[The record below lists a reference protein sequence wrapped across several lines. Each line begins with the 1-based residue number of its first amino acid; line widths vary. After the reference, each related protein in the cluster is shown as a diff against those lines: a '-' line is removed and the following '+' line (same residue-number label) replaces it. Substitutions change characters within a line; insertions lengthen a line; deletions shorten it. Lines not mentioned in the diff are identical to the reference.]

1 LEQVAPA
8 PIHESVDPFLGMQQ
22 PTKQNPPPQHAAETG
37 HTMKGQT
44 TMTAENGQLAL
55 PKTAPV
61 EIQLDQHGVQ
71 LRSFDEMA
79 RFCKAIVN
87 SGLAPKGFNSP
98 EAVMVAVQHG
108 LELGLAP
115 MQSLQSI
122 AIINGKP
129 CIYGDAA
136 LALCTA
142 HPAFLDI
149 EETTEGNTATCVVKR
164 RDRSAV
170 VRTFSEADAKKAGLW
185 GKSGPWQQYPSRML
199 QMRARSWAL
208 RDAFP
213 DALRGLGIR
222 EEVSDYQVKQARGR
236 EIASS
241 VVLPEPTNAE
251 DFFESAVNAD
261 VSQRAALED
270 VGTGDLF
277 TKAVRV

>member
-1 LEQVAPA
+1 
-8 PIHESVDPFLGMQQ
+8 M
-22 PTKQNPPPQHAAETG
+22 NP
-37 HTMKGQT
+37 
-44 TMTAENGQLAL
+44 ENGQMAL
-55 PKTAPV
+55 PKTAPI
-61 EIQLDQHGVQ
+61 EITLDQHGVQ

-79 RFCKAIVN
+79 RFCKAIIN

-115 MQSLQSI
+115 MQALQSI
-122 AIINGKP
+122 AVVNGKP
-129 CIYGDAA
+129 VIYGDTA
-136 LALCTA
+136 LALATA

-149 EETTEGNTATCVVKR
+149 EETVEGNVATCAVKR

-185 GKSGPWQQYPSRML
+185 GKAGPWQQYPNRML

-222 EEVSDYQVKQARGR
+222 EEVQDYQIKQARGR
-236 EIASS
+236 EVASS
-241 VVLPEPTNAE
+241 VVLPEGPTTAAE
-251 DFFESAVNAD
+251 FFAVSD
-261 VSQRAALED
+261 DSQRAALND
-270 VGTGDLF
+270 KTTADLF
-277 TKAVRV
+277 EEVSQ

>member
-1 LEQVAPA
+1 
-8 PIHESVDPFLGMQQ
+8 
-22 PTKQNPPPQHAAETG
+22 
-37 HTMKGQT
+37 
-44 TMTAENGQLAL
+44 MTAENGQLAL
-55 PKTAPV
+55 QKTQPV

-115 MQSLQSI
+115 MQALQSI

-142 HPAFLDI
+142 HPSFLDI
-149 EETTEGNTATCVVKR
+149 EETTEGSAATCVVKR

-170 VRTFSEADAKKAGLW
+170 VRTFTEADAKKAGLW
-185 GKSGPWQQYPSRML
+185 GKAGPWQQYPARML

-222 EEVSDYQVKQARGR
+222 EEVTDYQVKVARGR
-236 EIASS
+236 EVASG
-241 VVLPEPTNAE
+241 VVLPEPTTDAE
-251 DFFESAVNAD
+251 SFDTAAEP
-261 VSQRAALED
+261 SQRAALND
-270 VGTGDLF
+270 KSTGELF
-277 TKAVRV
+277 AEVLK

>member
-1 LEQVAPA
+1 
-8 PIHESVDPFLGMQQ
+8 MQQ
-22 PTKQNPPPQHAAETG
+22 PHKETADAACRADGPNKKKNSMKNET
-37 HTMKGQT
+37 
-44 TMTAENGQLAL
+44 AGQLVL
-55 PKTAPV
+55 PETKTKPV
-61 EIQLDQHGVQ
+61 EINLDAHGVQ

-79 RFCKAIVN
+79 RFCKAVIN

-115 MQSLQSI
+115 MQALQSI
-122 AIINGKP
+122 AVVNGKP
-129 CIYGDAA
+129 VIYGDTA
-136 LALCTA
+136 LALATS

-149 EETTEGNTATCVVKR
+149 EETVEGNVATCVVKR

-185 GKSGPWQQYPSRML
+185 GKTGPWQQYPNRML

-222 EEVSDYQVKQARGR
+222 EEVQDYQIKTARGR
-236 EIASS
+236 EVASS
-241 VVLPEPTNAE
+241 VVLPETADE
-251 DFFESAVNAD
+251 FFDSAVKAD
-261 VSQRAALED
+261 DSQRAALAD
-270 VGTGDLF
+270 KVTADLF
-277 TKAVRV
+277 EEMSK

>member
-1 LEQVAPA
+1 
-8 PIHESVDPFLGMQQ
+8 
-22 PTKQNPPPQHAAETG
+22 
-37 HTMKGQT
+37 
-44 TMTAENGQLAL
+44 MTAENGQLAL
-55 PKTAPV
+55 QKAQPV

-79 RFCKAIVN
+79 RFCKAVVN
-87 SGLAPKGFNSP
+87 SGLAPKGFSSP

-115 MQSLQSI
+115 MQALQSI

-142 HPAFLDI
+142 HPSFLDI
-149 EETTEGNTATCVVKR
+149 EETTEGSAATCVVKR

-170 VRTFSEADAKKAGLW
+170 VRTFTEADAKKAGLW
-185 GKSGPWQQYPSRML
+185 GKAGPWQQYPARML

-222 EEVSDYQVKQARGR
+222 EEVSDYQVKVARGR
-236 EIASS
+236 EVASG
-241 VVLPEPTNAE
+241 VVLPEPTTDAE
-251 DFFESAVNAD
+251 FCDTAAEP
-261 VSQRAALED
+261 SQRAALND
-270 VGTGDLF
+270 KSTGELF
-277 TKAVRV
+277 AEVLK

>member
-1 LEQVAPA
+1 MTK
-8 PIHESVDPFLGMQQ
+8 ES
-22 PTKQNPPPQHAAETG
+22 
-37 HTMKGQT
+37 
-44 TMTAENGQLAL
+44 GQLTL
-55 PKTAPV
+55 PKAAPV
-61 EIQLDQHGVQ
+61 EIAIDEKGVQ

-108 LELGLAP
+108 MELGLAP
-115 MQSLQSI
+115 MQALQSI

-136 LALCTA
+136 LALCAA
-142 HPAFLDI
+142 HAAFLDI
-149 EETTEGNTATCVVKR
+149 EEEVKDNTATCTVKR
-164 RDRSAV
+164 RDRSPV

-185 GKSGPWQQYPSRML
+185 AKSGPWSQYPSRML

-222 EEVSDYQVKQARGR
+222 EEVGDWQVKQARGR
-236 EIASS
+236 EVACS
-241 VVLPEPTNAE
+241 VVLPDAG
-251 DFFESAVNAD
+251 AD
-261 VSQRAALED
+261 VSQTAAIND
-270 VGTGDLF
+270 KATGDLF
-277 TKAVRV
+277 TEVAP

>member
-1 LEQVAPA
+1 
-8 PIHESVDPFLGMQQ
+8 
-22 PTKQNPPPQHAAETG
+22 
-37 HTMKGQT
+37 
-44 TMTAENGQLAL
+44 MTAENGQLAL

-79 RFCKAIVN
+79 RFCKAVVN
-87 SGLAPKGFNSP
+87 SGLAPKGFGSP

-115 MQSLQSI
+115 MQALQSI
-122 AIINGKP
+122 AIVNGKP
-129 CIYGDAA
+129 VVYGDTA
-136 LALCTA
+136 LAIATA

-149 EETTEGNTATCVVKR
+149 DEKVEGNTATCVVKR
-164 RDRSAV
+164 RDRSPV

-185 GKSGPWQQYPSRML
+185 GKAGPWQQYPARML

-236 EIASS
+236 EVASS
-241 VVLPEPTNAE
+241 VVLPEPTNAAE
-251 DFFESAVNAD
+251 YFASAVDMAAAACGIEP
-261 VSQRAALED
+261 SQKAALED
-270 VGTGDLF
+270 IATGDLF
-277 TKAVRV
+277 SKAVAR

>member
-1 LEQVAPA
+1 
-8 PIHESVDPFLGMQQ
+8 
-22 PTKQNPPPQHAAETG
+22 
-37 HTMKGQT
+37 
-44 TMTAENGQLAL
+44 MTSENGQMAL
-55 PKTAPV
+55 PKTTPI
-61 EIQLDQHGVQ
+61 EISLDQHGVQ

-79 RFCKAIVN
+79 RFCKAIIN

-115 MQSLQSI
+115 MQALQSV
-122 AIINGKP
+122 AVVNGKP
-129 CIYGDAA
+129 VIYGDTA
-136 LALCTA
+136 LALATS

-149 EETTEGNTATCVVKR
+149 EETVEGNVATCVVKR

-185 GKSGPWQQYPSRML
+185 GKDGPWQKYPNRML

-222 EEVSDYQVKQARGR
+222 EEVQDYQIKQARGR
-236 EIASS
+236 EVANS
-241 VVLPEPTNAE
+241 VVLPPETAAE
-251 DFFESAVNAD
+251 FFEMIAAD
-261 VSQRAALED
+261 DSQRAALND
-270 VGTGDLF
+270 KTTADLF
-277 TKAVRV
+277 EEVAK

>member
-1 LEQVAPA
+1 
-8 PIHESVDPFLGMQQ
+8 M
-22 PTKQNPPPQHAAETG
+22 KNET
-37 HTMKGQT
+37 
-44 TMTAENGQLAL
+44 AGQLVL
-55 PKTAPV
+55 PEKKAV
-61 EIQLDQHGVQ
+61 EISLDQHGVQ

-79 RFCKAIVN
+79 RFCKAIIN

-115 MQSLQSI
+115 MQALQSI
-122 AIINGKP
+122 AVVNGKP
-129 CIYGDAA
+129 VIYGDTA
-136 LALCTA
+136 LALATS

-149 EETTEGNTATCVVKR
+149 EETVEGNVATCVVKR

-185 GKSGPWQQYPSRML
+185 GKTGPWQQYPNRML

-222 EEVSDYQVKQARGR
+222 EEVQDYQIKTARGR
-236 EIASS
+236 EVASS
-241 VVLPEPTNAE
+241 VVLPETADE
-251 DFFESAVNAD
+251 FFDSAVKAD
-261 VSQRAALED
+261 DSQRAALAD
-270 VGTGDLF
+270 KVTADLF
-277 TKAVRV
+277 EEMSK

>member
-1 LEQVAPA
+1 M
-8 PIHESVDPFLGMQQ
+8 SD
-22 PTKQNPPPQHAAETG
+22 N
-37 HTMKGQT
+37 
-44 TMTAENGQLAL
+44 NGQLAL

-87 SGLAPKGFNSP
+87 SGLAPRGFNSP

-115 MQSLQSI
+115 MQALQSI

-136 LALCTA
+136 LALCTS
-142 HPAFLDI
+142 HPSFLDI
-149 EETTEGNTATCVVKR
+149 EETVGRDGTADGHMATCVVKR

-170 VRTFSEADAKKAGLW
+170 VRTFSEGDAKKAGLW
-185 GKSGPWQQYPSRML
+185 GKSGPWQQYPDRML

-236 EIASS
+236 EVASS
-241 VVLPEPTNAE
+241 VVLPDAPKTAE
-251 DFFESAVNAD
+251 EFFDSAAD
-261 VSQRAALED
+261 VSQRTALED
-270 VGTGDLF
+270 TATGDLF
-277 TKAVRV
+277 SKAVAR